1 MVLLSLDSPLMG
13 DDNGVDDDRALLLRR
28 GDGVWNCAASRDSAV
43 SRRGVMRIGGGVAPG
58 ELRRPDELFLGE
70 LRRPDELFLGELRRP
85 DERGELTVGDGVYG
99 VESGD
104 ASAVGVGVGV
114 LRGRRRLVHRPR

>member
-13 DDNGVDDDRALLLRR
+13 DDHGVDDDGALLLRR
-28 GDGVWNCAASRDSAV
+28 GDGVWSCAASGDGADAV

-58 ELRRPDELFLGE
+58 ELRRPDE
-70 LRRPDELFLGELRRP
+70 RS
-85 DERGELTVGDGVYG
+85 ELTVGDGVYG

-104 ASAVGVGVGV
+104 ALAVAFCFGV
-114 LRGRRRLVHRPR
+114 RGRRRLVHRLR